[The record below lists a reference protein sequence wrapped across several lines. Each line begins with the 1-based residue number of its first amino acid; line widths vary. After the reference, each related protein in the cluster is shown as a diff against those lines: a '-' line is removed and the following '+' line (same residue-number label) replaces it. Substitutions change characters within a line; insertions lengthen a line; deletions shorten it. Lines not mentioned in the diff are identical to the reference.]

1 MNDRAAL
8 STVARKRI
16 AWSMV
21 ALLTVGGILS
31 AYQMLFALWMTA
43 YPMVDASI
51 WRPRVYFRLAL
62 TLVIGLLWS
71 SLVVWLFRHRRSV

>member
-1 MNDRAAL
+1 MNDRAAR